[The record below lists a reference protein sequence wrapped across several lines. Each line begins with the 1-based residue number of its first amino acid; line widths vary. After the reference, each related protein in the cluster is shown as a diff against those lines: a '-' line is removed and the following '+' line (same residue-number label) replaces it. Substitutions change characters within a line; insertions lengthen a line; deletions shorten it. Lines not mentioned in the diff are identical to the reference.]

1 MRNAGQAFTLIELLV
16 VIAIIGI
23 LAGLLLP
30 ALSRAK
36 INTQK
41 KVAQSEEV
49 NLVTAINQYY
59 AQYSRLPAS
68 SNAVV
73 ASAGVDFTCG
83 TVCETPAARGSIT
96 NVQPPIQSYEP
107 GSGKLGQIYQN
118 YNSEVISILRDD
130 PIYPEAYKGS
140 LHIYNPQQTPF
151 FTAKIAADTN
161 SPGID
166 TNSVFRDPWGT
177 PYIITLDL
185 NYDNKVNDQ
194 TLSTINSNST
204 PKPTGPLLIPGEAV
218 VWSFGPLKTIN
229 LGLDFVHG
237 TNKQTIVTSF

>member
-1 MRNAGQAFTLIELLV
+1 
-16 VIAIIGI
+16 
-23 LAGLLLP
+23 
-30 ALSRAK
+30 
-36 INTQK
+36 
-41 KVAQSEEV
+41 
-49 NLVTAINQYY
+49 
-59 AQYSRLPAS
+59 
-68 SNAVV
+68 
-73 ASAGVDFTCG
+73 
-83 TVCETPAARGSIT
+83 
-96 NVQPPIQSYEP
+96 
-107 GSGKLGQIYQN
+107 LGQIYQN